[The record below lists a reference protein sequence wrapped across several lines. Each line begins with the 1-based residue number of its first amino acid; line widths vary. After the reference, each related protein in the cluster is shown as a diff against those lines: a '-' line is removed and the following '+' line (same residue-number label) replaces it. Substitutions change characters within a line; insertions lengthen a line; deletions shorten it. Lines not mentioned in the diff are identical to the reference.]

1 MTAAIAIF
9 AGLLIA
15 AGLTGLQWIDRRQFG
30 RRNAHGVQVFASYEA
45 SQRAH
50 FIEGLVGF
58 ISRAAVLIALALFA
72 ILGITW

>member
-30 RRNAHGVQVFASYEA
+30 RRNGHGVEVFETYKA
-45 SQRAH
+45 SQKAH
-50 FIEGLVGF
+50 FWEGLVGF
-58 ISRAAVLIALALFA
+58 FSRAAVLIGLGLFA
-72 ILGITW
+72 IVGITW